1 VVALA
6 AGFIRMGNW
15 FNSEIYGAPA
25 NSAFETV
32 FVEDGAQAIQRGFAD
47 QVKHME
53 FEPTGELLQ
62 TDSLALPE
70 LDLRISFHQSGEAQT
85 AQYANTYLPQIIRMQ
100 RPDNRNLWMLDGT
113 VSEVYEG
120 ADGWEASV
128 KVYGIPRY
136 PTQLF
141 EAGAYWIIFI
151 TLALLYL
158 KRGAGNKPGF
168 LLGLFLTLLF
178 GFRFFIEYLKE
189 IQVDFEQ
196 SMSLNMGQWLSI
208 PLAAFGLFL
217 IFRAQKTS

>member
-1 VVALA
+1 
-6 AGFIRMGNW
+6 
-15 FNSEIYGAPA
+15 
-25 NSAFETV
+25 
-32 FVEDGAQAIQRGFAD
+32 
-47 QVKHME
+47 
-53 FEPTGELLQ
+53 
-62 TDSLALPE
+62 
-70 LDLRISFHQSGEAQT
+70 
-85 AQYANTYLPQIIRMQ
+85 
-100 RPDNRNLWMLDGT
+100 
-113 VSEVYEG
+113 
-120 ADGWEASV
+120 
-128 KVYGIPRY
+128 VYGIPRY

-168 LLGLFLTLLF
+168 LLGLFLTLVF

-208 PLAAFGLFL
+208 PLVALGLFL